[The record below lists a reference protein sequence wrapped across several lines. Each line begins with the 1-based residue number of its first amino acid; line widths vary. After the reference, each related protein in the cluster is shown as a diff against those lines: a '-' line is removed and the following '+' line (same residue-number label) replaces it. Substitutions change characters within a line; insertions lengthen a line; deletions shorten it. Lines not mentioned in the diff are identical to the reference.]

1 MQISDKMDI
10 ALIIKNVKK
19 WVDKIQSEYDNL
31 INVEIVTDDAKAY
44 RAILHINSYMA
55 QIVIGEQNFAPYNN
69 IAFEIVGMKNN
80 KMNMLYCWYDS
91 EKDDINSIIEH
102 LDIGLSNVLSN

>member
-1 MQISDKMDI
+1 MQITDKMDI
-10 ALIIKNVKK
+10 ESIIENVKK

-31 INVEIVTDDAKAY
+31 INVEIITDEAEIY
-44 RAILHINSYMA
+44 RAILHVNSSMA
-55 QIVIGEQNFAPYNN
+55 QIVIGKQDFTPYNN

-91 EKDDINSIIEH
+91 EKDDIKSIIEH
-102 LDIGLSNVLSN
+102 LDVGLSNVLSD